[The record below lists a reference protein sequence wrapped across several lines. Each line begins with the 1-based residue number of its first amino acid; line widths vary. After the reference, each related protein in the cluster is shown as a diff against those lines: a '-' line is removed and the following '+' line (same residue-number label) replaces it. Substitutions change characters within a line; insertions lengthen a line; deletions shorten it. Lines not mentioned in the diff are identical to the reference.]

1 MSNKLVVLENDRNWS
16 SMHLV
21 NNEQIKKLIRR
32 KGSGSSVK
40 TEGEEEKGRKT
51 QRASKYS
58 FSLIVPHRLDN
69 KASIASEP
77 CAPKCKDFYFFPPP
91 FGAFSQL
98 TVHTF
103 SSLSKRS
110 Y

>member
-1 MSNKLVVLENDRNWS
+1 MSNKLVVLDNDRNWS

-51 QRASKYS
+51 KG
-58 FSLIVPHRLDN
+58 
-69 KASIASEP
+69 K
-77 CAPKCKDFYFFPPP
+77 
-91 FGAFSQL
+91 
-98 TVHTF
+98 
-103 SSLSKRS
+103 
-110 Y
+110 